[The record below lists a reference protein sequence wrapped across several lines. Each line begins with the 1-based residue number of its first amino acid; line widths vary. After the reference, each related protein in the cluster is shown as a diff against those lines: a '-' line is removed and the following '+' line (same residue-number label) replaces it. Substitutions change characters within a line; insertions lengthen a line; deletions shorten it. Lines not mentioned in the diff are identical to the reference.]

1 MKAAYLK
8 IIALVM
14 TIFLVSCERDPI
26 NTNNNPDQA
35 TSFDELEISPDF
47 EFKSTQVVNFNISI
61 IPASEDELRHI
72 IKIYAG
78 HPAKGGRLLTKGMTG
93 SDFVFDVDLNI
104 PTRVESVYIENRNAQ
119 GIYELLELPVTG
131 NLVSHTFNSDTFLQ
145 KGYPQNKTVIVDPGC
160 DECEESIS
168 GTYNQLQL
176 DGKDYCVQEGSNLTI
191 GNQLIFKNGATLV
204 ICGTA
209 NISRFSVWGNRSSNL
224 YISESGVLASAGHLN
239 INSQLH
245 FFNFGIHNISGNL
258 MTKDQYKFYNYGT
271 LNIAGTVNNN
281 SSNFLNEGTV
291 NVSGHFNCN
300 RSIGFKNYGTL
311 IITGHLNVNGSSHAH
326 NYCTLEVGGNLNL
339 NRVLSNYGYV
349 NVTNSLTINGG
360 GMLRNFDKA
369 LVSTQDLTVN
379 GGIRGPGDSYGKV
392 DVAGNTTINGGG
404 RVNGKIDLCDANGIE
419 TNYGNIGNE
428 VVFCEV
434 TIPQTACNPGSGGN
448 GSGGGGGTTDPDD
461 TDEDGVPDVDDDYPE
476 DAERAFNSY
485 YPNQQ
490 DFGTFVY
497 EDLWPSKG
505 DYDFNDLVLDF
516 QYRIVTNADNKIVD
530 VVTKAHV
537 KAAGASLNNGFGIS
551 FPTAPE
557 NCGNVSGFLHEGG
570 YLDINAEGYENGH
583 TENTVVILYDAINT
597 IYNGSFFNTVPGQN
611 YINTDTIT
619 VTTYFDNP
627 QMEMGQEPYNP
638 FLIIGQQRG
647 MEVHLTDKE
656 PTELVDMT
664 RFGSEDDASDEN
676 SGSWYVTD
684 NNLPWAVEIPVSFDY
699 PIENADI
706 VSTHLKFEEWA
717 ESSGAVYN
725 DWYLDEPG
733 YRNQDNIYIKE

>member
-1 MKAAYLK
+1 M
-8 IIALVM
+8 M

-26 NTNNNPDQA
+26 NTNHNPDEA
-35 TSFDELEISPDF
+35 TSFDKLEISPDF
-47 EFKSTQVVNFNISI
+47 DFRSTQAVGFNVSI
-61 IPASEDELRHI
+61 IPASDDELRHI
-72 IKIYAG
+72 IKIYSG
-78 HPAKGGRLLTKGMTG
+78 HPAKGGRLLTKGMTS
-93 SDFVFDVDLNI
+93 SDYIFDVNLNI
-104 PTRVESVYIENRNAQ
+104 PTRLQSVYIENRNAQ
-119 GIYELLELPVTG
+119 GIYQLLEVAVTG
-131 NLVSHTFNSDTFLQ
+131 NTVNQTFDSNSFLQ

-168 GTYNQLQL
+168 GTYGQLQL
-176 DGKDYCVQEGSNLTI
+176 DGKDYCVEEGSNLTI
-191 GNQLIFKNGATLV
+191 GNQLIFRNGATLV

-209 NISRFSVWGNRSSNL
+209 NISQFSVRGNDISKL
-224 YISESGVLASAGHLN
+224 YISESGVLATAGDLN
-239 INSQLH
+239 INAKLDL
-245 FFNFGIHNISGNL
+245 FNFGTHNISGNVNPN
-258 MTKDQYKFYNYGT
+258 DPYKLYNYGT
-271 LNIAGTVNNN
+271 MNIAGTVNNN
-281 SSNFLNEGTV
+281 TSEFLNEGTV

-311 IITGHLNVNGSSHAH
+311 IITGHLQINGGSHAY
-326 NYCTLEVGGNLNL
+326 NYCTLQVGGNLIL
-339 NRVLSNYGYV
+339 NNKLDNYGYV
-349 NVTNSLTINGG
+349 GVTNSLTVNGG
-360 GMLRNFDKA
+360 GDLKMSGHSLVDTKDLML
-369 LVSTQDLTVN
+369 N
-379 GGIRGPGDSYGKV
+379 GKIKGDGNAYGKV
-392 DVAGNTTINGGG
+392 DISGNTTINGGG
-404 RVNGKIDLCDANGIE
+404 HVEGKVDLCDANGIE
-419 TNYGNIGNE
+419 TNNGNIGNE

-434 TIPQTACNPGSGGN
+434 TIPQTACNPGSGGP
-448 GSGGGGGTTDPDD
+448 GGGGGTPDPDD
-461 TDEDGVPDVDDDYPE
+461 TDEDGVPDVDDDYPG

-516 QYRIVTNADNKIVD
+516 QYQIVTNADNKIVD
-530 VVTKAHV
+530 IITKAHV

-557 NCGNVSGFLHEGG
+557 NCGNVNGFIHGGG
-570 YLDINAEGYENGH
+570 YLDMNAEGYENGH
-583 TENTVVILYDAINT
+583 SENTVVILYDAINT

-611 YINTDTIT
+611 YIDTDTIT

-647 MEVHLTDKE
+647 MEVHLTDNE
-656 PTELVDMT
+656 PTALADVSF
-664 RFGSEDDASDEN
+664 FGSEDDSSNEN
-676 SGSWYVTD
+676 AGRWYVTE

-706 VSTHLKFEEWA
+706 VNTHLKFEEWA
-717 ESSGAVYN
+717 ESSGTVYN